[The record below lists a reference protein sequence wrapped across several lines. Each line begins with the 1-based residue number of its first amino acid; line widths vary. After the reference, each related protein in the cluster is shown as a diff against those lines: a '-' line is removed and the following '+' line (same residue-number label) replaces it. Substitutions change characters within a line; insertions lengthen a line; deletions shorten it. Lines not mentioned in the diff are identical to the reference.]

1 MELSDGAT
9 RDARINA
16 PRSLRRSAA
25 QDLDRALLYQ
35 IFDFL
40 GDGLAFLQCEATCT
54 DFRSLLR
61 EEAGIGQKLWQARPI
76 AYGVRVFATGGTA
89 PRRTR
94 ETLAAE
100 IDAHLAGT
108 IGWAE
113 FTDREICDGGREVV
127 LGFAC
132 LDAMGAAQ
140 RSDAPIIA
148 TLAGEQWTEL
158 VNSFYGQLR
167 FLDND
172 EITWSD
178 SAGNVET
185 IQGPPVRVVFS
196 QELVY
201 AATDLVELWLTD
213 VIKKSFLCSV
223 HRDSPTITA
232 KDIDL
237 ANALSRDDSLWY
249 AGDTGIRWA
258 LFDQAHYDRQ
268 TNLEGRLGAA
278 AAHRIVRK
286 LVRRAGCAAYT
297 GGTHTHLWKI
307 LQNRLCTL
315 LRRVVHIAYC
325 RENVS
330 DWSRVVRRNPSLGLV
345 EERGPQLGREIP
357 LWPTLEDLACAAE
370 NGTGPINE
378 APCNDYS
385 QRLCDRDDGS
395 FRSDDCSDTSGDD
408 DSSVGDES
416 D

>member
-1 MELSDGAT
+1 MELSVAQ
-9 RDARINA
+9 RDAPILA
-16 PRSLRRSAA
+16 RSAA
-25 QDLDRALLYQ
+25 QNLDRNLLFQ
-35 IFDFL
+35 IFDYL
-40 GDGLAFLQCEATCT
+40 RDGRAFLQCEATCA

-76 AYGVRVFATGGTA
+76 AYGARMFAIGGTA
-89 PRRTR
+89 PDT
-94 ETLAAE
+94 
-100 IDAHLAGT
+100 HGNPWAGT

-113 FTDREICDGGREVV
+113 HSDREICDGGREVV

-140 RSDAPIIA
+140 RSDAPIIP

-185 IQGPPVRVVFS
+185 TRGPHVRVAFS

-201 AATDLVELWLTD
+201 AATDLIELWLTD
-213 VIKKSFLCSV
+213 LIKRSFLCSV
-223 HRDSPTITA
+223 HRDSPTISA

-237 ANALSRDDSLWY
+237 AGALSRDDSLWH
-249 AGDTGIRWA
+249 AGDPGIRWA

-268 TNLEGRLGAA
+268 ANLEGRLGAS

-286 LVRRAGCAAYT
+286 LVRRAGCAEYT
-297 GGTHTHLWKI
+297 GGAHTHLWKL
-307 LQNRLCTL
+307 LQSRLCTL

-325 RENVS
+325 RENVG
-330 DWSRVVRRNPSLGLV
+330 DWSRVVRRNPRLGLI

-370 NGTGPINE
+370 SGTGPINQ

-385 QRLCDRDDGS
+385 QRLRDRDDGS